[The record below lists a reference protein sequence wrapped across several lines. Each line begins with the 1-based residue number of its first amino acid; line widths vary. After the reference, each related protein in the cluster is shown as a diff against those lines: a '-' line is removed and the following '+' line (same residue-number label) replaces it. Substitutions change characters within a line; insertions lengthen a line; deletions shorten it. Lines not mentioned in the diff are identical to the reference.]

1 MARRSCIAASL
12 VWRRLSRPAQESV
25 DDRAQVK
32 QLIEPAEI
40 VGKMRIVVRRSF
52 R

>member
-1 MARRSCIAASL
+1 
-12 VWRRLSRPAQESV
+12 VWRRLSRPVQESV

-40 VGKMRIVVRRSF
+40 VGKMRIVVRRNF

>member
-1 MARRSCIAASL
+1 
-12 VWRRLSRPAQESV
+12 VWRRLNRPAQESV

-40 VGKMRIVVRRSF
+40 VVGKMPIVVRRNF